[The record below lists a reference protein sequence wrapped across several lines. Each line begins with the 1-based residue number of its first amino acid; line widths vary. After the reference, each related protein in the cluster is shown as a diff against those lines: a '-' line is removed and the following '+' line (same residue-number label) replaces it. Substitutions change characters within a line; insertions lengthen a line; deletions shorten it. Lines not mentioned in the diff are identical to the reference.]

1 MSFMTVE
8 QMQAEIE
15 ELKKRLEVLDEF
27 RVASQNKLV
36 AAHEQHCEQLQT
48 ENLQLRAVLHMAGQH
63 LSRMKPTPA
72 RTIIIGAIRAKLR
85 GEEVDE

>member
-1 MSFMTVE
+1 MSFQTVE
-8 QMQAEIE
+8 Q
-15 ELKKRLEVLDEF
+15 LK
-27 RVASQNKLV
+27 
-36 AAHEQHCEQLQT
+36 T

-85 GEEVDE
+85 GEEVDGPLS